1 MSATKLLAIRPSFSR
16 RLALQSLAFWFSTT
30 QAIGQGLRS
39 TEASSNGPASLAAP
53 LELGQTLQL
62 PSLTLH
68 NGEKLDR
75 AYFAGHVTVLYWW
88 ASWCPFCREQ
98 TPEMQKLWLRHAARG
113 LRMLAISVDAKPEAA
128 NQHWQRGGFT
138 IPMTMYGEDLTRVL
152 TRPKGVPVTVMIDQR
167 GRVAQIERGQM
178 FPEDV
183 MALSRWL

>member
-1 MSATKLLAIRPSFSR
+1 MATTNPLAISPSFSR
-16 RLALQSLAFWFSTT
+16 RRGLEALAFWFSST
-30 QAIGQGLRS
+30 QAIGQGLQ
-39 TEASSNGPASLAAP
+39 TAEASGNGPASSAAP

-62 PSLTLH
+62 PSLALL

-75 AYFAGHVTVLYWW
+75 SYFSGHVTVLYWW

-98 TPEMQKLWLRHAARG
+98 TPEMQKLWLRHAAQG
-113 LRMLAISVDAKPEAA
+113 LRMLAISVDVKAA
-128 NQHWQRGGFT
+128 AAHQHWLRAGFT
-138 IPMTMYGEDLTRVL
+138 IPMAMYGEDLTRVL
-152 TRPKGVPVTVMIDQR
+152 TRPKGIPVTVLIDQR